1 MGLVEQERLIS
12 LAEAAA
18 LSGLSS
24 GHLKHLA
31 QKGRLRAWKIARNWV
46 TTAAA
51 VGEYIKDAEKRSK
64 DPYKYKRLDT

>member
-1 MGLVEQERLIS
+1 LENERLIS

-31 QKGRLRAWKIARNWV
+31 QRGRLRAWKVARNWV
-46 TTAAA
+46 TTTSA
-51 VGEYIKDAEKRSK
+51 VSEYTGDAEKRSK
-64 DPYKYKRLDT
+64 DPYKYKRIDT

>member
-1 MGLVEQERLIS
+1 LENERLIS

-31 QKGRLRAWKIARNWV
+31 QRGKLRAWKIARNWV
-46 TTAAA
+46 TTASA
-51 VGEYIKDAEKRSK
+51 VSEYTRDTEIRSM
-64 DPYKYKRLDT
+64 DP

>member
-1 MGLVEQERLIS
+1 VIS

-18 LSGLSS
+18 LFGLSS

-31 QKGRLRAWKIARNWV
+31 QKGRFRAWKIARNWV

-51 VGEYIKDAEKRSK
+51 VSEYVADVEKRSK
-64 DPYKYKRLDT
+64 DPYKYKRN